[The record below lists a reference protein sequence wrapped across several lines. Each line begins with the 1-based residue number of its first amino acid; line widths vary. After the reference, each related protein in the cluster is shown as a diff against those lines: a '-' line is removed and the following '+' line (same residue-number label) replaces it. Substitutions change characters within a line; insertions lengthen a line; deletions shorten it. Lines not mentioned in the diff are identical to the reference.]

1 MRIETMKPPVANQ
14 TPAAVNKNKKGKAQ
28 GVGLGL
34 RKEVLEPGI
43 PPQKLTYGKPTGKA
57 DEVTMKRLREDS
69 EKNVDA
75 LKKVIVELL
84 ARQGY
89 SVKRLEDRL
98 EVDEQARMEAAAL
111 IADDGPMGP
120 EAMSNSIVD
129 FAKALAG
136 GDSSKIGMLRGA
148 IKEGFR
154 QAEEMLGGLPDVSR
168 RTYDLVMQKLDAW
181 ESE

>member
-1 MRIETMKPPVANQ
+1 MRIESMKPPGQ
-14 TPAAVNKNKKGKAQ
+14 QQSAAVNKNQQGKAK
-28 GVGLGL
+28 GLGLGL

-89 SVKRLEDRL
+89 SVKRLEDGF
-98 EVDEQARMEAAAL
+98 EVDEQARVEAAAL

-120 EAMSNSIVD
+120 EAMSNRIVD

-148 IKEGFR
+148 IEEGFR
-154 QAEEMLGGLPDVSR
+154 QAGEMLGGLPEVSK
-168 RTYDLVMQKLDAW
+168 RTYDLVMSKLDAW
-181 ESE
+181 ERE